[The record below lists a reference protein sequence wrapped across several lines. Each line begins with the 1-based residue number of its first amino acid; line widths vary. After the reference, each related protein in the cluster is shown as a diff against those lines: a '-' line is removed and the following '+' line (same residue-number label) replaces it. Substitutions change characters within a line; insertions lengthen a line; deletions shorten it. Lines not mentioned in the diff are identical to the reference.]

1 MNIQNSVRARVNQIL
16 RTVLK
21 IRAAEI
27 VQRQILRHQIR
38 SHRAVENDD
47 FFF

>member
-1 MNIQNSVRARVNQIL
+1 MNIQNSVGSRIKQIL
-16 RTVLK
+16 GTVLK

-27 VQRQILRHQIR
+27 IYCQILRHQIR
-38 SHRAVENDD
+38 AHRAVENDD